1 MVPLDDI
8 LDALPPGL
16 PLSIELPPTDRTIG
30 AAEWAKLVLEDAQR
44 YLGRYY
50 TEKRQ

>member
-1 MVPLDDI
+1 
-8 LDALPPGL
+8 
-16 PLSIELPPTDRTIG
+16 LSIELPPTNRTIG